1 MDSTLKNAFNHL
13 SSCPCACVCDDFE
26 KGILACGKKETFN
39 CPVAWPINLSLN
51 SKHQSITLLWHFI
64 MEQPVIWDNH
74 LGQFSNYSTDF
85 TLLIPNPTP
94 LDLAEKSNE
103 ITFTSVA
110 HCELIHIP
118 AIFHTSA
125 NLILIGQEVL
135 LLAIYNLHL
144 LPSNKN
150 SLILSAFQWCRK
162 TTLFKGRWC
171 QRMIWKF
178 WTIARSMVHDALD
191 CCLFTKVVLVNTK
204 IQIISKFVH
213 GRRLKV
219 HQKSFKFMCCNPCIN
234 RQSALALIQS
244 YLNLSSVGISR

>member
-1 MDSTLKNAFNHL
+1 MSLRM
-13 SSCPCACVCDDFE
+13 CVCDDFE
-26 KGILACGKKETFN
+26 KGILACGKRETFN

-74 LGQFSNYSTDF
+74 LGQFSNYSTDL
-85 TLLIPNPTP
+85 TLLIPNPPPPTP

-135 LLAIYNLHL
+135 LAIYNLHKSDRGWPFFL
-144 LPSNKN
+144 YCLVSN
-150 SLILSAFQWCRK
+150 L
-162 TTLFKGRWC
+162 
-171 QRMIWKF
+171 
-178 WTIARSMVHDALD
+178 ARARDDVFCWRLAAPQ
-191 CCLFTKVVLVNTK
+191 FVV
-204 IQIISKFVH
+204 
-213 GRRLKV
+213 
-219 HQKSFKFMCCNPCIN
+219 
-234 RQSALALIQS
+234 
-244 YLNLSSVGISR
+244 